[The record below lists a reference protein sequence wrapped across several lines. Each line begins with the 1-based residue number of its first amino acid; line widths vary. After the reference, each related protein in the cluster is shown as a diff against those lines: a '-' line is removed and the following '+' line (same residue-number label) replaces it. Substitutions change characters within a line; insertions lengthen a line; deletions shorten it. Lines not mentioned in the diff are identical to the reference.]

1 MATTELIQYHNDLN
15 LVPLGK
21 LSSLEQNFLFRLIK
35 LVHDEGYNQL
45 FYYDKD
51 AFTGITQA
59 QIHNSELLRVA
70 RGAANKFINLVFKRY
85 IEKKDTISESYSNL
99 FEKFVIDYDKKT
111 NEFKGVQVKVGEEF
125 AYFVNALYN
134 HFTLI
139 DELEHITLKSKY
151 AKILYREIMARNKM
165 ANFFEIK
172 FKDLKEKFGLSPDYP
187 SNNLD
192 KILTAAK
199 KELTNKELKL
209 FSYALPLPKLEWKKT
224 YKGLGGGRAGRTI
237 DKYIFEFE
245 KVETKSNDE
254 KKLVKKEIN
263 IQNHYTTTKVI
274 L

>member
-15 LVPLGK
+15 LIPLGK

-45 FYYDKD
+45 FYYDRD
-51 AFTGITQA
+51 AFTGITQS
-59 QIHNSELLRVA
+59 QIKNDELLRVA

-85 IEKKDTISESYSNL
+85 IETENTISESYSNL
-99 FEKFVIDYDKKT
+99 FEKFVIDYDKET
-111 NEFKGVQVKVGEEF
+111 NEFKGVKVKVGAEF
-125 AYFVNALYN
+125 AYFVNELYN

-139 DELEHITLKSKY
+139 DELEHIMLKSKY

-165 ANFFEIK
+165 TNFFEIK
-172 FKDLKEKFGLSPDYP
+172 FDDLKEKFGLPPNYLSF
-187 SNNLD
+187 NLD
-192 KILTAAK
+192 KILVAAK
-199 KELTNKELKL
+199 KELTDKQHKL

-224 YKGLGGGRAGRTI
+224 YKGLGGGRAGRAI

-254 KKLVKKEIN
+254 KKLVKKEIK
-263 IQNHYTTTKVI
+263 IQNHYNTTKVF